1 MSRKFS
7 KYSLYLFIFIVQN
20 IIKNIYTFL
29 EGNIKIMGTIVNLYS
44 EQKGEISKFLRNFY
58 NENVVLKNDLK
69 WEKDYENPIEM
80 ADIVGIFVDNKDMYN
95 INMWIS
101 LDEDAF
107 INVTENNV
115 DKLIRYL
122 YERYPY

>member
-1 MSRKFS
+1 F
-7 KYSLYLFIFIVQN
+7 YH
-20 IIKNIYTFL
+20 KNVL
-29 EGNIKIMGTIVNLYS
+29 
-44 EQKGEISKFLRNFY
+44 
-58 NENVVLKNDLK
+58 LKNDLK
-69 WEKDYENPIEM
+69 WEKFFENPIEM
-80 ADIVGIFVDNKDMYN
+80 ADIVGTFIDNKDLYK

>member
-1 MSRKFS
+1 M
-7 KYSLYLFIFIVQN
+7 I
-20 IIKNIYTFL
+20 
-29 EGNIKIMGTIVNLYS
+29 GTTVNLYS
-44 EQKGEISKFLRNFY
+44 EKSGEIARFLSNFY
-58 NENVVLKNDLK
+58 KKDIIIKNDLK
-69 WEKDYENPIEM
+69 WEKVFDNPIEI
-80 ADIVGIFVDNKDMYN
+80 AEILGAYVDNKDNYK

-107 INVTENNV
+107 INVTEYNA

>member
-1 MSRKFS
+1 MS
-7 KYSLYLFIFIVQN
+7 
-20 IIKNIYTFL
+20 
-29 EGNIKIMGTIVNLYS
+29 TIVNLYS
-44 EQKGEISKFLRNFY
+44 ETKGEISKFLNRFY
-58 NENVVLKNDLK
+58 HKNVLLKNDLK
-69 WEKDYENPIEM
+69 WEKFFENPIEM
-80 ADIVGIFVDNKDMYN
+80 ADIVGTFIDNKDLYK

>member
-1 MSRKFS
+1 
-7 KYSLYLFIFIVQN
+7 
-20 IIKNIYTFL
+20 
-29 EGNIKIMGTIVNLYS
+29 MGTIVDLYS
-44 EQKGEISKFLRNFY
+44 DKKGEISRFLNNFY
-58 NENVVLKNDLK
+58 KKDINLKNDLK
-69 WEKDYENPIEM
+69 WEKDFDNPVEM
-80 ADIVGIFVDNKDMYN
+80 ADILGAFIDNKDFYK

-107 INVTENNV
+107 INVTEHNV

>member
-1 MSRKFS
+1 
-7 KYSLYLFIFIVQN
+7 
-20 IIKNIYTFL
+20 
-29 EGNIKIMGTIVNLYS
+29 MGTIVDLYS
-44 EQKGEISKFLRNFY
+44 DKKGEISRFLNNFY
-58 NENVVLKNDLK
+58 KEDVPLKNALK
-69 WEKDYENPIEM
+69 WEKVFENPVEM
-80 ADIVGIFVDNKDMYN
+80 ADILGAFIDNKDYYK

-101 LDEDAF
+101 LDENAF

>member
-1 MSRKFS
+1 
-7 KYSLYLFIFIVQN
+7 
-20 IIKNIYTFL
+20 
-29 EGNIKIMGTIVNLYS
+29 MGTIVDLYS
-44 EQKGEISKFLRNFY
+44 DKKGEIARFLNDFY
-58 NENVVLKNDLK
+58 KEKIYLNNDLK
-69 WEKDYENPIEM
+69 WEKVFENPVEM
-80 ADIVGIFVDNKDMYN
+80 ADLLGTFVDNKDLYK

>member
-1 MSRKFS
+1 
-7 KYSLYLFIFIVQN
+7 
-20 IIKNIYTFL
+20 
-29 EGNIKIMGTIVNLYS
+29 MGTIVDLYS
-44 EQKGEISKFLRNFY
+44 DKKGEISRFLNNFY
-58 NENVVLKNDLK
+58 KENIHLKNDLK
-69 WEKDYENPIEM
+69 WEKTFENPVEM
-80 ADIVGIFVDNKDMYN
+80 AYILGAFIDNKDFYK

-107 INVTENNV
+107 INVTEHNV

>member
-1 MSRKFS
+1 MRT
-7 KYSLYLFIFIVQN
+7 
-20 IIKNIYTFL
+20 II
-29 EGNIKIMGTIVNLYS
+29 NLYS
-44 EQKGEISKFLRNFY
+44 DKKGEISNFLHNFY
-58 NENVVLKNDLK
+58 GKNICLKNDLK
-69 WEKDYENPIEM
+69 WEKYFENPVEM
-80 ADIVGIFVDNKDMYN
+80 ADILAAFIDNNDSYK
-95 INMWIS
+95 INMWVS